1 MICSNMVLKNNID
14 ENTYFISVTPLNIN
28 KDSLMMDFVNENN
41 DRSEFIKLLV
51 TESKRVITER
61 EDAVIKNKKNTP

>member
-1 MICSNMVLKNNID
+1 MVLKNNID

-61 EDAVIKNKKNTP
+61 EDELLPVN